1 MATGTALAPGAD
13 ARDRPAGVNKWLVTL
28 SVLAGAVMGAIDTS
42 VVNVALVHIQ
52 ATYGVTTQE
61 VTWVS
66 TSYLI
71 TVVLVMPLT
80 AWVGS
85 VLGRRRMYLFSV
97 LIFTVASVMCGLS
110 QTLGQLIFFR
120 VIQGLGGGALQPI
133 AQAIMRETFPP
144 EEQGQAMGFFGMI
157 VLLGPA
163 IGPTLGGWLT
173 DTYSWPW
180 IFFVNVPI
188 GIAGLWMGTR
198 FIVDPPYMRG
208 RGLQRVDGIGI
219 GLLAVGLTA
228 LQILLEQGETDG
240 WFQSPFIVT
249 LSVISI
255 LTLGMF
261 IAWEL
266 RTPIPAVDLRILRN
280 IPFAAG
286 TFIFGIL
293 GLALF
298 GGLILLPLFLQ
309 NLLRYDATQAGVAL
323 MPRSL
328 VMVLL
333 MPIVGALYNR
343 LGVYVMLPFG
353 VVVSAVAGFMMA
365 RFTLNSGP
373 LQILL
378 PQAVQG
384 VGFAFMFVS
393 LSTAMLATI
402 PRPQIQNATGL
413 SNLVRQLGGSL
424 GTAIVITLLDHKTTT
439 ASAAL
444 VRYASPYNPIFT
456 RWWSVFQAGFVAR
469 GSDPATARLQ
479 ALSALH
485 HLISQQAA
493 VIAFEYAFAV
503 VGALFVICLPLVLL
517 MRGGGA
523 RAADPPVSE

>member
-1 MATGTALAPGAD
+1 MATRQALAPGMGS
-13 ARDRPAGVNKWLVTL
+13 PAAGANKWLVTL

-52 ATYGVTTQE
+52 ATYGVTTQQ

-66 TSYLI
+66 TAYLI

-85 VLGRRRMYLFSV
+85 VLGRRQMYLLSV
-97 LIFTVASVMCGLS
+97 LIFTIASVMCGFS

-144 EEQGQAMGFFGMI
+144 EEQGQAMGYFGMI

-180 IFFVNVPI
+180 IFFVNVPVGAI
-188 GIAGLWMGTR
+188 GLWMGSR
-198 FIVDPPYMRG
+198 FIVDPPYMRAHG
-208 RGLQRVDGIGI
+208 IQRFDGVGI

-240 WFQSPFIVT
+240 WFQSPLIVT
-249 LSVISI
+249 LTVIAV
-255 LTLGMF
+255 LALGAF
-261 IAWEL
+261 IIWEL
-266 RTPIPAVDLRILRN
+266 RTPVPAVDLRILKN

-309 NLLRYDATQAGVAL
+309 DLLRYDATQAGVAL

-333 MPIVGALYNR
+333 MPIAGGLYNR

-353 VVVSAVAGFMMA
+353 VAVSAFAGFLMA
-365 RFTLNSGP
+365 RFTLDSGP
-373 LQILL
+373 LQIIL
-378 PQAVQG
+378 PQVIQG

-393 LSTAMLATI
+393 LTTAMLATM

-413 SNLVRQLGGSL
+413 SGLVRQLGGSL

-444 VRYASPYNPIFT
+444 VRYASPYNPTFMQ
-456 RWWSVFQAGFVAR
+456 WWSTFQAGFSAR
-469 GSDPATARLQ
+469 GSDPGTAHMQ
-479 ALSALH
+479 ALAALH
-485 HLISQQAA
+485 QLISQQAA
-493 VIAFEYAFAV
+493 VVAFDYAFAV
-503 VGALFVICLPLVLL
+503 VGALFLVCLPLVFL
-517 MRGGGA
+517 MRGRGN
-523 RAADPPVSE
+523 RAESLAVSE

>member
-1 MATGTALAPGAD
+1 MATGAALAPGMD
-13 ARDRPAGVNKWLVTL
+13 GRYPAAGANKWLVTL

-52 ATYGVTTQE
+52 ATYGVTTQQ

-66 TSYLI
+66 TAYLI

-85 VLGRRRMYLFSV
+85 VLGRRRMYLLSV
-97 LIFTVASVMCGLS
+97 LIFTGASVMCGFS

-144 EEQGQAMGFFGMI
+144 EEQGQAMGYFGMI

-180 IFFVNVPI
+180 IFFVNVPVGVI
-188 GIAGLWMGTR
+188 GLWMGSR
-198 FIVDPPYMRG
+198 FIVDPPYMRA
-208 RGLQRVDGIGI
+208 RGIQRFDGVGI

-240 WFQSPFIVT
+240 WFQSSLIVT
-249 LSVISI
+249 LTVIAI
-255 LTLGMF
+255 VALGTF
-261 IAWEL
+261 IVWEL
-266 RTPIPAVDLRILRN
+266 RTPVPAVDLRILKN
-280 IPFAAG
+280 IPFATG

-293 GLALF
+293 GLALY

-309 NLLRYDATQAGVAL
+309 DLLRYDATQAGVAL

-333 MPIVGALYNR
+333 MPIAGGLYNR

-353 VVVSAVAGFMMA
+353 VAVSAFAGFLMA
-365 RFTLNSGP
+365 HFTLDSGP
-373 LQILL
+373 LQIIL
-378 PQAVQG
+378 PQVVQG

-393 LSTAMLATI
+393 LTTAMLATM

-413 SNLVRQLGGSL
+413 SGLVRQLGGSL

-444 VRYASPYNPIFT
+444 VRYASLYNPTFMQ
-456 RWWSVFQAGFVAR
+456 WWNTFQAAFLAS
-469 GSDPATARLQ
+469 GSDPGTARMQ
-479 ALSALH
+479 ALAALH
-485 HLISQQAA
+485 QLISQQAA
-493 VIAFEYAFAV
+493 VVAFDYAFAV
-503 VGALFVICLPLVLL
+503 VGALFLVCLPLVFL
-517 MRGGGA
+517 MRGRGA
-523 RAADPPVSE
+523 PPERVQVSE